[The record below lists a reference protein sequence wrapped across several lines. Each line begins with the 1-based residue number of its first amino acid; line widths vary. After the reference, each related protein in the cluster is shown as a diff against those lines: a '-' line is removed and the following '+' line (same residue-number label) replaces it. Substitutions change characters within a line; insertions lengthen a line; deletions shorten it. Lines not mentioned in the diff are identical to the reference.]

1 MLPTLSRSAVRAWL
15 SPPDVGPADLPAF
28 EAHRGE
34 RMRREMRLTAFVVL
48 VFTLLWWPLD
58 AMVLADHPEARTPY
72 FLWRCIIIGCVVTFL
87 TLGPRLRSDRA
98 HAVAF
103 TLTGVIGTGAMG
115 WTLSD
120 IAGVD
125 RPWVHLADMLMFA
138 TVTPPFTFRERTV
151 VTWLFAVS
159 LVGGFYAHHPEH
171 AQTGY
176 GGLWLSFLTCN
187 VLLSLLFGHTL
198 YTLTLRNWVQA
209 RAVERA
215 NNFLETRVREKT
227 RDLGVLLSQVET
239 ARELE
244 RTRIARD
251 LHDDLGQELAALR
264 YALRLARR
272 HYERQPSAIEA
283 NLDELAGLLDRT
295 QGSMRQILQDL
306 RPRVL
311 DDLGAVAAIEWLVER
326 VGRRAEAAVTFHGEG
341 DAEALPPEM
350 SLCLFRVAQEA
361 LHNAV
366 THAGASTIALELRI
380 ETRLVRFTVR
390 DDGEGFDPNAPR
402 RGTGLLGMRER
413 ADALHGRLRVK
424 SAPGE
429 GTTLE
434 LVLPLRASAAPA
446 LRAEP

>member
-1 MLPTLSRSAVRAWL
+1 
-15 SPPDVGPADLPAF
+15 
-28 EAHRGE
+28 
-34 RMRREMRLTAFVVL
+34 
-48 VFTLLWWPLD
+48 
-58 AMVLADHPEARTPY
+58 
-72 FLWRCIIIGCVVTFL
+72 
-87 TLGPRLRSDRA
+87 
-98 HAVAF
+98 
-103 TLTGVIGTGAMG
+103 
-115 WTLSD
+115 
-120 IAGVD
+120 
-125 RPWVHLADMLMFA
+125 
-138 TVTPPFTFRERTV
+138 
-151 VTWLFAVS
+151 
-159 LVGGFYAHHPEH
+159 
-171 AQTGY
+171 
-176 GGLWLSFLTCN
+176 
-187 VLLSLLFGHTL
+187 
-198 YTLTLRNWVQA
+198 
-209 RAVERA
+209 
-215 NNFLETRVREKT
+215 
-227 RDLGVLLSQVET
+227 
-239 ARELE
+239 
-244 RTRIARD
+244 
-251 LHDDLGQELAALR
+251 
-264 YALRLARR
+264 
-272 HYERQPSAIEA
+272 
-283 NLDELAGLLDRT
+283 
-295 QGSMRQILQDL
+295 MRQILQDL